1 MQKFKQLFNSEP
13 IEQILNWSFS
23 ILCAI
28 FSLIFFML
36 TITNVY
42 TAISQGIVFAITA
55 FLFCPKVKTPLA
67 VKVVLGILLV
77 FAT

>member
-28 FSLIFFML
+28 FSIIFFIL

-42 TAISQGIVFAITA
+42 TATSQGIVFAITA
-55 FLFCPKVKTPLA
+55 FIFCPKIKTPLA

>member
-1 MQKFKQLFNSEP
+1 MQKFKQLFTSEP
-13 IEQILNWSFS
+13 IEQLLNWSFS

-28 FSLIFFML
+28 FSIIFFIL

-42 TAISQGIVFAITA
+42 IAISQAIIFAISGV
-55 FLFCPKVKTPLA
+55 LFCPKVKTPLA